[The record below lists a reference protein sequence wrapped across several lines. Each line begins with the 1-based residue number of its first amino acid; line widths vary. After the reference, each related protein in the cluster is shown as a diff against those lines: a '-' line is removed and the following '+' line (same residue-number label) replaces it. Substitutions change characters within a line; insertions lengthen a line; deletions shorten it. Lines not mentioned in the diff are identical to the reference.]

1 MRKNYFST
9 EEFLSSLKLHLS
21 RLERSAPWGQNQ
33 RVPTDGATASSP
45 GPLNFL
51 LLVTRETPLFTT
63 GVGKK
68 LSVSAQRT
76 LDLSRSLTTTSL
88 VILGPRLSS
97 QRFIYGACKVC
108 INNFCN
114 ANITLFLDK
123 YLSSLFWLF
132 YVTSYT
138 ILCCSLSDRPHETN
152 ASHSRKVLFQ
162 LWECWSW
169 TPPGPSPSSV
179 PFSLPFLRSNGMEI
193 FSSCIIVV

>member
-9 EEFLSSLKLHLS
+9 EEFFSSLKLHLS
-21 RLERSAPWGQNQ
+21 RLERPTPWGQNQ
-33 RVPTDGATASSP
+33 QVPTDGVTASSP
-45 GPLNFL
+45 GPLNFSG
-51 LLVTRETPLFTT
+51 LVTRETPLLTT

-68 LSVSAQRT
+68 LSVNAQRT

-88 VILGPRLSS
+88 VMLGPCLSS
-97 QRFIYGACKVC
+97 QRFIYEACKVC

-123 YLSSLFWLF
+123 YFSSLFWSF

-138 ILCCSLSDRPHETN
+138 ILCCFLSDRPHKTN

-162 LWECWSW
+162 PWECWSW
-169 TPPGPSPSSV
+169 TPPRTEPFKCFILTSV
-179 PFSLPFLRSNGMEI
+179 FKK
-193 FSSCIIVV
+193 